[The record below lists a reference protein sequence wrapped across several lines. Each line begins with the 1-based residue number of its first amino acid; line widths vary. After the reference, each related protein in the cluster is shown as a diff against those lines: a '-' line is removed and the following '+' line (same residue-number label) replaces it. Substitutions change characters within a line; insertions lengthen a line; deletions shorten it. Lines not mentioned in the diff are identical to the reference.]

1 MFNKEKQS
9 ENNIFS
15 LDNTKL
21 NENCQK
27 IVQDAVS
34 ELDIVGFMTG
44 YYDENLTITQV
55 SSHMLK
61 NLGYTFEE
69 FQKKTSGSLRNLF
82 YGENQTFLEYD
93 RFQCLQGCGEGQM
106 LMSDG
111 TPVFVRMCKKDA
123 IADDGKQVWVLSV
136 QIDWMQQNLKLI
148 NNVIHSAMWRFDCD
162 KSGNIKEVYWS
173 HEFRTML
180 GYHDILDFPNK
191 LESWSD
197 LLHPEDRE
205 ATLTLL
211 EQAIQD
217 KTDSVKYDCEY
228 RLKMKNGSY
237 QWFRANAETTRRLDG
252 TVRLI
257 VGTFINIDKRKQSEM
272 KAQRNEAFHRAYTE
286 GNICEYYVNL
296 KDNSFESLKVE
307 DSLLE
312 IFEKSHT
319 WDELIQAY
327 LDNYVVDEDK
337 EAVSHFY
344 NRNFIVEKL
353 SEGSKEIT
361 LECRIRIKG
370 EECWVR
376 NVLMRGEENDGSRY
390 AMIFVRD
397 ITEARKEMENILELT
412 RKNDAMDLLLQGT
425 MRLVNRFAMCNL
437 EDDTYKFYSLHGKK
451 PPYDAYGTYHDLIRR
466 IASRYKVVA
475 KDETIDKVI
484 SADHIRGMIRSMD
497 DIYKLEYCT
506 EDEKHFKSMAF
517 IPLSWKDGVLEKVLL
532 IAQDTTQEK
541 LAEIESR
548 IALKEAYEAANK
560 ANRSKTE
567 FLSNMSHDI
576 RTPMN
581 AIVGMTAIAGANI
594 DHPDRVI
601 DCLGKITKSSRHLL
615 GLINEVLDMSRIEN
629 GKIELTEEDF
639 NLAELVDNLLAMTR
653 SEIDAHHHNFEV
665 QLNKIEHEY
674 VRGDSL
680 RVQQIFT
687 NIMSNA
693 IKYTPDGGNILFSIT
708 EKPTTSLDIGCYEF
722 VIQDNGMGMS
732 EEFQKVMFDPFT
744 RADDKRISEIQGT
757 GLGMAIT
764 RNIVNMMNGNI
775 KVESKLGKGSRFTV
789 TIFLRLRDEKSET
802 IDELVNLPVL
812 VVDDDKICCEGT
824 VATLN
829 EIGIDGEWVLSGK
842 EAVERAVKR
851 HENGNDYFVYIID
864 WQMPGMDGIETTRQI
879 RQKIGPDVSVIVLT
893 SYDYTKIEEE
903 AKAAGVDEFISKPL
917 FRSRLT
923 AALQNIISG
932 KPSQDARDYLK
943 NIAASDY
950 TGKRILLVEDN
961 ELNREVAAEII
972 GMTGAEIET
981 AVNGKEAVDKVADHP
996 NGYYDLVIMDV
1007 QMPIMNGYEAAT
1019 AIRSL
1024 PKHKGDM
1031 LPIIAMTA
1039 NAFTE
1044 DVILAKSAGMNEHI
1058 AKPLDMEK
1066 LNRILHEWM

>member
-9 ENNIFS
+9 DNNIF
-15 LDNTKL
+15 LLNNTKL

-34 ELDIVGFMTG
+34 ELNIVGFMTG

-93 RFQCLQGCGEGQM
+93 RFQRLQGCGEGQM

-191 LESWSD
+191 LESWAD
-197 LLHPEDRE
+197 LLHPEDKE

-228 RLKMKNGSY
+228 RLKMKDGSY

-307 DSLLE
+307 DSLLD

-370 EECWVR
+370 EERLVR
-376 NVLMRGEENDGSRY
+376 NVLMRGEKNDGSRY

-451 PPYDAYGTYHDLIRR
+451 PPYDAYGTYHDMI
-466 IASRYKVVA
+466 SRN
-475 KDETIDKVI
+475 
-484 SADHIRGMIRSMD
+484 
-497 DIYKLEYCT
+497 LE
-506 EDEKHFKSMAF
+506 
-517 IPLSWKDGVLEKVLL
+517 
-532 IAQDTTQEK
+532 
-541 LAEIESR
+541 
-548 IALKEAYEAANK
+548 
-560 ANRSKTE
+560 
-567 FLSNMSHDI
+567 
-576 RTPMN
+576 
-581 AIVGMTAIAGANI
+581 
-594 DHPDRVI
+594 
-601 DCLGKITKSSRHLL
+601 
-615 GLINEVLDMSRIEN
+615 
-629 GKIELTEEDF
+629 
-639 NLAELVDNLLAMTR
+639 
-653 SEIDAHHHNFEV
+653 
-665 QLNKIEHEY
+665 
-674 VRGDSL
+674 
-680 RVQQIFT
+680 
-687 NIMSNA
+687 
-693 IKYTPDGGNILFSIT
+693 
-708 EKPTTSLDIGCYEF
+708 
-722 VIQDNGMGMS
+722 
-732 EEFQKVMFDPFT
+732 
-744 RADDKRISEIQGT
+744 
-757 GLGMAIT
+757 
-764 RNIVNMMNGNI
+764 
-775 KVESKLGKGSRFTV
+775 
-789 TIFLRLRDEKSET
+789 
-802 IDELVNLPVL
+802 
-812 VVDDDKICCEGT
+812 
-824 VATLN
+824 
-829 EIGIDGEWVLSGK
+829 
-842 EAVERAVKR
+842 
-851 HENGNDYFVYIID
+851 
-864 WQMPGMDGIETTRQI
+864 
-879 RQKIGPDVSVIVLT
+879 
-893 SYDYTKIEEE
+893 
-903 AKAAGVDEFISKPL
+903 
-917 FRSRLT
+917 
-923 AALQNIISG
+923 
-932 KPSQDARDYLK
+932 
-943 NIAASDY
+943 
-950 TGKRILLVEDN
+950 
-961 ELNREVAAEII
+961 
-972 GMTGAEIET
+972 
-981 AVNGKEAVDKVADHP
+981 
-996 NGYYDLVIMDV
+996 
-1007 QMPIMNGYEAAT
+1007 
-1019 AIRSL
+1019 
-1024 PKHKGDM
+1024 
-1031 LPIIAMTA
+1031 
-1039 NAFTE
+1039 
-1044 DVILAKSAGMNEHI
+1044 
-1058 AKPLDMEK
+1058 
-1066 LNRILHEWM
+1066 

>member
-34 ELDIVGFMTG
+34 ELNIVGFMTG

-93 RFQCLQGCGEGQM
+93 RFQRLQGCGEGQM

-191 LESWSD
+191 LESWAD
-197 LLHPEDRE
+197 LLHPEDKE

-228 RLKMKNGSY
+228 RLKMKDGSY

-257 VGTFINIDKRKQSEM
+257 VGTFINIDKRK
-272 KAQRNEAFHRAYTE
+272 
-286 GNICEYYVNL
+286 
-296 KDNSFESLKVE
+296 
-307 DSLLE
+307 
-312 IFEKSHT
+312 
-319 WDELIQAY
+319 
-327 LDNYVVDEDK
+327 
-337 EAVSHFY
+337 
-344 NRNFIVEKL
+344 
-353 SEGSKEIT
+353 
-361 LECRIRIKG
+361 
-370 EECWVR
+370 
-376 NVLMRGEENDGSRY
+376 
-390 AMIFVRD
+390 
-397 ITEARKEMENILELT
+397 
-412 RKNDAMDLLLQGT
+412 
-425 MRLVNRFAMCNL
+425 
-437 EDDTYKFYSLHGKK
+437 
-451 PPYDAYGTYHDLIRR
+451 
-466 IASRYKVVA
+466 
-475 KDETIDKVI
+475 
-484 SADHIRGMIRSMD
+484 
-497 DIYKLEYCT
+497 
-506 EDEKHFKSMAF
+506 
-517 IPLSWKDGVLEKVLL
+517 
-532 IAQDTTQEK
+532 
-541 LAEIESR
+541 
-548 IALKEAYEAANK
+548 
-560 ANRSKTE
+560 
-567 FLSNMSHDI
+567 
-576 RTPMN
+576 
-581 AIVGMTAIAGANI
+581 
-594 DHPDRVI
+594 
-601 DCLGKITKSSRHLL
+601 
-615 GLINEVLDMSRIEN
+615 
-629 GKIELTEEDF
+629 
-639 NLAELVDNLLAMTR
+639 
-653 SEIDAHHHNFEV
+653 
-665 QLNKIEHEY
+665 
-674 VRGDSL
+674 
-680 RVQQIFT
+680 
-687 NIMSNA
+687 
-693 IKYTPDGGNILFSIT
+693 
-708 EKPTTSLDIGCYEF
+708 
-722 VIQDNGMGMS
+722 
-732 EEFQKVMFDPFT
+732 
-744 RADDKRISEIQGT
+744 
-757 GLGMAIT
+757 
-764 RNIVNMMNGNI
+764 
-775 KVESKLGKGSRFTV
+775 
-789 TIFLRLRDEKSET
+789 
-802 IDELVNLPVL
+802 
-812 VVDDDKICCEGT
+812 
-824 VATLN
+824 
-829 EIGIDGEWVLSGK
+829 
-842 EAVERAVKR
+842 
-851 HENGNDYFVYIID
+851 
-864 WQMPGMDGIETTRQI
+864 I

-923 AALQNIISG
+923 AALQKIISG

-950 TGKRILLVEDN
+950 TGKKILLVEDN

-996 NGYYDLVIMDV
+996 NGYYDLVFMDV

-1024 PKHKGDM
+1024 PKHKGEL
-1031 LPIIAMTA
+1031 LPIVAMTA

-1066 LNRILHEWM
+1066 LNRMLHEWM

>member
-1 MFNKEKQS
+1 MFELGMNPD
-9 ENNIFS
+9 NIREDC
-15 LDNTKL
+15 LTY
-21 NENCQK
+21 EQK
-27 IVQDAVS
+27 C
-34 ELDIVGFMTG
+34 IVGLFKELM
-44 YYDENLTITQV
+44 
-55 SSHMLK
+55 
-61 NLGYTFEE
+61 
-69 FQKKTSGSLRNLF
+69 TSGSSLF
-82 YGENQTFLEYD
+82 SLKNDFTKDEVD
-93 RFQCLQGCGEGQM
+93 
-106 LMSDG
+106 
-111 TPVFVRMCKKDA
+111 DA
-123 IADDGKQVWVLSV
+123 IKQTIADALRDKE
-136 QIDWMQQNLKLI
+136 K
-148 NNVIHSAMWRFDCD
+148 DC
-162 KSGNIKEVYWS
+162 
-173 HEFRTML
+173 
-180 GYHDILDFPNK
+180 
-191 LESWSD
+191 SD
-197 LLHPEDRE
+197 
-205 ATLTLL
+205 
-211 EQAIQD
+211 
-217 KTDSVKYDCEY
+217 
-228 RLKMKNGSY
+228 
-237 QWFRANAETTRRLDG
+237 
-252 TVRLI
+252 
-257 VGTFINIDKRKQSEM
+257 INIDNVVVHGIHQFTPIMLKTIEILSKYKNVIVLFNYQPDY
-272 KAQRNEAFHRAYTE
+272 KNVYQTWL
-286 GNICEYYVNL
+286 NIY
-296 KDNSFESLKVE
+296 SWFESKINLSNQNFNN
-307 DSLLE
+307 DSQE
-312 IFEKSHT
+312 FEGGIVADNMAAMIAGSTAAIDLSKRIEVTEFDNQTEFAGYVAKKFENASH
-319 WDELIQAY
+319 
-327 LDNYVVDEDK
+327 K
-337 EAVSHFY
+337 
-344 NRNFIVEKL
+344 R
-353 SEGSKEIT
+353 
-361 LECRIRIKG
+361 
-370 EECWVR
+370 
-376 NVLMRGEENDGSRY
+376 ENDEFRHPALYYMDEQIY
-390 AMIFVRD
+390 AV
-397 ITEARKEMENILELT
+397 NSGVNQILKIYFPEQFGEREFLDYPIGHFFISVT
-412 RKNDAMDLLLQGT
+412 NMWDPESNVMCLIYVSYWYGMTKT
-425 MRLVNRFAMCNL
+425 LVNA
-437 EDDTYKFYSLHGKK
+437 
-451 PPYDAYGTYHDLIRR
+451 
-466 IASRYKVVA
+466 
-475 KDETIDKVI
+475 
-484 SADHIRGMIRSMD
+484 
-497 DIYKLEYCT
+497 
-506 EDEKHFKSMAF
+506 MAF

-812 VVDDDKICCEGT
+812 VVDDDKTCCEGT
-824 VATLN
+824 VAILN

-932 KPSQDARDYLK
+932 KPSQDARNYLK

-950 TGKRILLVEDN
+950 TGKKILLVEDN

-996 NGYYDLVIMDV
+996 NGYYDLVFMDV

-1066 LNRILHEWM
+1066 LNRMLHEWM

>member
-93 RFQCLQGCGEGQM
+93 RFQCLQGCGEGKM

-197 LLHPEDRE
+197 LLHPEDKE

-228 RLKMKNGSY
+228 RLKMKDGSY

-312 IFEKSHT
+312 IFEKSHI

-370 EECWVR
+370 EERLVR
-376 NVLMRGEENDGSRY
+376 NVLMRGEKNDGSRY

-708 EKPTTSLDIGCYEF
+708 EKSTTSLDIGCYEF

-744 RADDKRISEIQGT
+744 RADDIFSFASFIYSTSNETVKTVPYPTALFAVTVPPIST
-757 GLGMAIT
+757 VSSFT
-764 RNIVNMMNGNI
+764 T
-775 KVESKLGKGSRFTV
+775 ESP
-789 TIFLRLRDEKSET
+789 
-802 IDELVNLPVL
+802 NPLP
-812 VVDDDKICCEGT
+812 
-824 VATLN
+824 
-829 EIGIDGEWVLSGK
+829 
-842 EAVERAVKR
+842 
-851 HENGNDYFVYIID
+851 
-864 WQMPGMDGIETTRQI
+864 
-879 RQKIGPDVSVIVLT
+879 LT
-893 SYDYTKIEEE
+893 
-903 AKAAGVDEFISKPL
+903 
-917 FRSRLT
+917 
-923 AALQNIISG
+923 
-932 KPSQDARDYLK
+932 
-943 NIAASDY
+943 
-950 TGKRILLVEDN
+950 
-961 ELNREVAAEII
+961 
-972 GMTGAEIET
+972 
-981 AVNGKEAVDKVADHP
+981 
-996 NGYYDLVIMDV
+996 
-1007 QMPIMNGYEAAT
+1007 
-1019 AIRSL
+1019 
-1024 PKHKGDM
+1024 
-1031 LPIIAMTA
+1031 
-1039 NAFTE
+1039 
-1044 DVILAKSAGMNEHI
+1044 
-1058 AKPLDMEK
+1058 
-1066 LNRILHEWM
+1066 

>member
-9 ENNIFS
+9 DNNIF
-15 LDNTKL
+15 LLNNTKL

-34 ELDIVGFMTG
+34 ELNIVGFMTG

-93 RFQCLQGCGEGQM
+93 RFQRLQGCGEGQM

-191 LESWSD
+191 LESWAD
-197 LLHPEDRE
+197 LLHPEDKE

-228 RLKMKNGSY
+228 RLKMKDGSY

-307 DSLLE
+307 DSLLD

-361 LECRIRIKG
+361 LECRIRI
-370 EECWVR
+370 
-376 NVLMRGEENDGSRY
+376 
-390 AMIFVRD
+390 
-397 ITEARKEMENILELT
+397 
-412 RKNDAMDLLLQGT
+412 
-425 MRLVNRFAMCNL
+425 
-437 EDDTYKFYSLHGKK
+437 
-451 PPYDAYGTYHDLIRR
+451 
-466 IASRYKVVA
+466 
-475 KDETIDKVI
+475 
-484 SADHIRGMIRSMD
+484 
-497 DIYKLEYCT
+497 
-506 EDEKHFKSMAF
+506 
-517 IPLSWKDGVLEKVLL
+517 
-532 IAQDTTQEK
+532 
-541 LAEIESR
+541 
-548 IALKEAYEAANK
+548 
-560 ANRSKTE
+560 
-567 FLSNMSHDI
+567 
-576 RTPMN
+576 
-581 AIVGMTAIAGANI
+581 
-594 DHPDRVI
+594 
-601 DCLGKITKSSRHLL
+601 
-615 GLINEVLDMSRIEN
+615 EN

-639 NLAELVDNLLAMTR
+639 NLDELVDNLIAMTR
-653 SEIDAHHHNFEV
+653 SEIEAHHHNFEV

-693 IKYTPDGGNILFSIT
+693 IKYTPDGGKILFSIT

-744 RADDKRISEIQGT
+744 REDDKRISEIQGT

-923 AALQNIISG
+923 AALQKIISG

-950 TGKRILLVEDN
+950 TGKKILLVEDN

-996 NGYYDLVIMDV
+996 NGYYDLVFMDV

-1024 PKHKGDM
+1024 PKHKGEL
-1031 LPIIAMTA
+1031 LPIVAMTA

-1066 LNRILHEWM
+1066 LNRMLHEWM

>member
-9 ENNIFS
+9 DNNIF
-15 LDNTKL
+15 LLNNTKL

-34 ELDIVGFMTG
+34 ELNIVGFMTG

-69 FQKKTSGSLRNLF
+69 FQKKTSGSLRNLL
-82 YGENQTFLEYD
+82 YGGNQTFLEYD
-93 RFQCLQGCGEGQM
+93 RFQRLQGCGEGQM

-162 KSGNIKEVYWS
+162 KSGNIKEV
-173 HEFRTML
+173 
-180 GYHDILDFPNK
+180 
-191 LESWSD
+191 
-197 LLHPEDRE
+197 
-205 ATLTLL
+205 
-211 EQAIQD
+211 
-217 KTDSVKYDCEY
+217 
-228 RLKMKNGSY
+228 
-237 QWFRANAETTRRLDG
+237 
-252 TVRLI
+252 
-257 VGTFINIDKRKQSEM
+257 
-272 KAQRNEAFHRAYTE
+272 
-286 GNICEYYVNL
+286 
-296 KDNSFESLKVE
+296 
-307 DSLLE
+307 
-312 IFEKSHT
+312 
-319 WDELIQAY
+319 
-327 LDNYVVDEDK
+327 
-337 EAVSHFY
+337 
-344 NRNFIVEKL
+344 
-353 SEGSKEIT
+353 
-361 LECRIRIKG
+361 
-370 EECWVR
+370 
-376 NVLMRGEENDGSRY
+376 
-390 AMIFVRD
+390 
-397 ITEARKEMENILELT
+397 
-412 RKNDAMDLLLQGT
+412 
-425 MRLVNRFAMCNL
+425 
-437 EDDTYKFYSLHGKK
+437 
-451 PPYDAYGTYHDLIRR
+451 
-466 IASRYKVVA
+466 
-475 KDETIDKVI
+475 
-484 SADHIRGMIRSMD
+484 
-497 DIYKLEYCT
+497 
-506 EDEKHFKSMAF
+506 
-517 IPLSWKDGVLEKVLL
+517 
-532 IAQDTTQEK
+532 
-541 LAEIESR
+541 
-548 IALKEAYEAANK
+548 YEAANK

-639 NLAELVDNLLAMTR
+639 NLAELVDNLIAMTR
-653 SEIDAHHHNFEV
+653 SEIEAHHHDFEV
-665 QLNKIEHEY
+665 RLNKIEHEY

-693 IKYTPDGGNILFSIT
+693 IKYTPDGGKILFSIT

-744 RADDKRISEIQGT
+744 REDDKRISEIQGT

-824 VATLN
+824 VAILN

-923 AALQNIISG
+923 AALQKIISG

-950 TGKRILLVEDN
+950 TGKKILLVEDN

-996 NGYYDLVIMDV
+996 NGYYDLVFMDV

-1024 PKHKGDM
+1024 PKHKGEL
-1031 LPIIAMTA
+1031 LPIVAMTA

-1066 LNRILHEWM
+1066 LNRMLHEWM

>member
-55 SSHMLK
+55 SLHMLK

-82 YGENQTFLEYD
+82 YGENQTFLEHG
-93 RFQCLQGCGEGQM
+93 RFQHLQGCGEGQM

-148 NNVIHSAMWRFDCD
+148 NNVIHSGMWHFDCD

-197 LLHPEDRE
+197 LLHPEDKE

-228 RLKMKNGSY
+228 RLKMKDGSY
-237 QWFRANAETTRRLDG
+237 QWFRTNGETTRRLDG

-370 EECWVR
+370 EERWVR
-376 NVLMRGEENDGSRY
+376 NVLMRE
-390 AMIFVRD
+390 
-397 ITEARKEMENILELT
+397 
-412 RKNDAMDLLLQGT
+412 
-425 MRLVNRFAMCNL
+425 
-437 EDDTYKFYSLHGKK
+437 KK
-451 PPYDAYGTYHDLIRR
+451 
-466 IASRYKVVA
+466 
-475 KDETIDKVI
+475 
-484 SADHIRGMIRSMD
+484 
-497 DIYKLEYCT
+497 
-506 EDEKHFKSMAF
+506 
-517 IPLSWKDGVLEKVLL
+517 
-532 IAQDTTQEK
+532 
-541 LAEIESR
+541 
-548 IALKEAYEAANK
+548 
-560 ANRSKTE
+560 
-567 FLSNMSHDI
+567 
-576 RTPMN
+576 
-581 AIVGMTAIAGANI
+581 MTV
-594 DHPDRVI
+594 P
-601 DCLGKITKSSRHLL
+601 
-615 GLINEVLDMSRIEN
+615 
-629 GKIELTEEDF
+629 
-639 NLAELVDNLLAMTR
+639 
-653 SEIDAHHHNFEV
+653 
-665 QLNKIEHEY
+665 
-674 VRGDSL
+674 
-680 RVQQIFT
+680 
-687 NIMSNA
+687 
-693 IKYTPDGGNILFSIT
+693 
-708 EKPTTSLDIGCYEF
+708 
-722 VIQDNGMGMS
+722 
-732 EEFQKVMFDPFT
+732 VM
-744 RADDKRISEIQGT
+744 Q
-757 GLGMAIT
+757 
-764 RNIVNMMNGNI
+764 
-775 KVESKLGKGSRFTV
+775 
-789 TIFLRLRDEKSET
+789 
-802 IDELVNLPVL
+802 
-812 VVDDDKICCEGT
+812 
-824 VATLN
+824 
-829 EIGIDGEWVLSGK
+829 
-842 EAVERAVKR
+842 
-851 HENGNDYFVYIID
+851 
-864 WQMPGMDGIETTRQI
+864 
-879 RQKIGPDVSVIVLT
+879 
-893 SYDYTKIEEE
+893 
-903 AKAAGVDEFISKPL
+903 
-917 FRSRLT
+917 
-923 AALQNIISG
+923 
-932 KPSQDARDYLK
+932 
-943 NIAASDY
+943 
-950 TGKRILLVEDN
+950 
-961 ELNREVAAEII
+961 
-972 GMTGAEIET
+972 
-981 AVNGKEAVDKVADHP
+981 
-996 NGYYDLVIMDV
+996 
-1007 QMPIMNGYEAAT
+1007 
-1019 AIRSL
+1019 
-1024 PKHKGDM
+1024 
-1031 LPIIAMTA
+1031 
-1039 NAFTE
+1039 
-1044 DVILAKSAGMNEHI
+1044 
-1058 AKPLDMEK
+1058 
-1066 LNRILHEWM
+1066 

>member
-34 ELDIVGFMTG
+34 ELNIVGFMTG

-55 SSHMLK
+55 SSRILK

-93 RFQCLQGCGEGQM
+93 RFQRLQGCGEGQM

-148 NNVIHSAMWRFDCD
+148 NNVIHSGMWHFDCD

-197 LLHPEDRE
+197 LLHPEDKE

-228 RLKMKNGSY
+228 RLKMKDGSY

-560 ANRSKTE
+560 ANRAKTE

-615 GLINEVLDMSRIEN
+615 SLINEVLDMSRIEN

-639 NLAELVDNLLAMTR
+639 NLAELVDNLIAMTR
-653 SEIDAHHHNFEV
+653 SEIEAHHHNFEV
-665 QLNKIEHEY
+665 RLNKIEHEY

-680 RVQQIFT
+680 RVQQVFT

-693 IKYTPDGGNILFSIT
+693 IKYTPDGGSDMYPLYW
-708 EKPTTSLDIGCYEF
+708 TTSKEGIFMHYSYEF
-722 VIQDNGMGMS
+722 KLMCVELYLSGSYPDIPEGVNPDTLKSNIRQWARLVDLHGPEVLKHKVFNKVWTPEEKFELVSKVIAGIPKKKVAIEAGINPGILYQWLHKYRLQGYNG
-732 EEFQKVMFDPFT
+732 
-744 RADDKRISEIQGT
+744 
-757 GLGMAIT
+757 L
-764 RNIVNMMNGNI
+764 
-775 KVESKLGKGSRFTV
+775 VESKKGRPTKEPRMKKSTNPLPLTESEREEL
-789 TIFLRLRDEKSET
+789 IRLRAE
-802 IDELVNLPVL
+802 
-812 VVDDDKICCEGT
+812 
-824 VATLN
+824 N
-829 EIGIDGEWVLSGK
+829 EYIK
-842 EAVERAVKR
+842 A
-851 HENGNDYFVYIID
+851 EN
-864 WQMPGMDGIETTRQI
+864 E
-879 RQKIGPDVSVIVLT
+879 VI
-893 SYDYTKIEEE
+893 K
-903 AKAAGVDEFISKPL
+903 
-917 FRSRLT
+917 
-923 AALQNIISG
+923 
-932 KPSQDARDYLK
+932 
-943 NIAASDY
+943 
-950 TGKRILLVEDN
+950 KRIALRQEKW
-961 ELNREVAAEII
+961 AAQL
-972 GMTGAEIET
+972 
-981 AVNGKEAVDKVADHP
+981 K
-996 NGYYDLVIMDV
+996 
-1007 QMPIMNGYEAAT
+1007 
-1019 AIRSL
+1019 
-1024 PKHKGDM
+1024 
-1031 LPIIAMTA
+1031 
-1039 NAFTE
+1039 
-1044 DVILAKSAGMNEHI
+1044 AKKQQSSKNS
-1058 AKPLDMEK
+1058 EK
-1066 LNRILHEWM
+1066 RDTN

>member
-197 LLHPEDRE
+197 LLHPEDKE

-217 KTDSVKYDCEY
+217 ETDSVKYDCEY
-228 RLKMKNGSY
+228 RLKMKDGSY

-370 EECWVR
+370 EERLVR

-639 NLAELVDNLLAMTR
+639 NLAELVDNLIAMTR
-653 SEIDAHHHNFEV
+653 SEIEAHHHNFEV
-665 QLNKIEHEY
+665 RLNKIEHEY

-693 IKYTPDGGNILFSIT
+693 IKYTPDGGKILFSIT
-708 EKPTTSLDIGCYEF
+708 EKPTTSLG
-722 VIQDNGMGMS
+722 
-732 EEFQKVMFDPFT
+732 
-744 RADDKRISEIQGT
+744 RR
-757 GLGMAIT
+757 
-764 RNIVNMMNGNI
+764 
-775 KVESKLGKGSRFTV
+775 
-789 TIFLRLRDEKSET
+789 
-802 IDELVNLPVL
+802 
-812 VVDDDKICCEGT
+812 
-824 VATLN
+824 
-829 EIGIDGEWVLSGK
+829 
-842 EAVERAVKR
+842 
-851 HENGNDYFVYIID
+851 
-864 WQMPGMDGIETTRQI
+864 
-879 RQKIGPDVSVIVLT
+879 
-893 SYDYTKIEEE
+893 
-903 AKAAGVDEFISKPL
+903 
-917 FRSRLT
+917 
-923 AALQNIISG
+923 
-932 KPSQDARDYLK
+932 
-943 NIAASDY
+943 
-950 TGKRILLVEDN
+950 
-961 ELNREVAAEII
+961 
-972 GMTGAEIET
+972 
-981 AVNGKEAVDKVADHP
+981 
-996 NGYYDLVIMDV
+996 
-1007 QMPIMNGYEAAT
+1007 
-1019 AIRSL
+1019 
-1024 PKHKGDM
+1024 
-1031 LPIIAMTA
+1031 
-1039 NAFTE
+1039 
-1044 DVILAKSAGMNEHI
+1044 
-1058 AKPLDMEK
+1058 
-1066 LNRILHEWM
+1066 

>member
-1 MFNKEKQS
+1 M
-9 ENNIFS
+9 
-15 LDNTKL
+15 
-21 NENCQK
+21 
-27 IVQDAVS
+27 
-34 ELDIVGFMTG
+34 
-44 YYDENLTITQV
+44 
-55 SSHMLK
+55 
-61 NLGYTFEE
+61 
-69 FQKKTSGSLRNLF
+69 
-82 YGENQTFLEYD
+82 
-93 RFQCLQGCGEGQM
+93 
-106 LMSDG
+106 
-111 TPVFVRMCKKDA
+111 
-123 IADDGKQVWVLSV
+123 
-136 QIDWMQQNLKLI
+136 
-148 NNVIHSAMWRFDCD
+148 
-162 KSGNIKEVYWS
+162 
-173 HEFRTML
+173 
-180 GYHDILDFPNK
+180 
-191 LESWSD
+191 
-197 LLHPEDRE
+197 
-205 ATLTLL
+205 
-211 EQAIQD
+211 
-217 KTDSVKYDCEY
+217 
-228 RLKMKNGSY
+228 
-237 QWFRANAETTRRLDG
+237 
-252 TVRLI
+252 
-257 VGTFINIDKRKQSEM
+257 
-272 KAQRNEAFHRAYTE
+272 
-286 GNICEYYVNL
+286 
-296 KDNSFESLKVE
+296 
-307 DSLLE
+307 
-312 IFEKSHT
+312 
-319 WDELIQAY
+319 
-327 LDNYVVDEDK
+327 
-337 EAVSHFY
+337 
-344 NRNFIVEKL
+344 
-353 SEGSKEIT
+353 
-361 LECRIRIKG
+361 
-370 EECWVR
+370 VR

-532 IAQDTTQEK
+532 ISQDTTQEK

-581 AIVGMTAIAGANI
+581 AIVGMSVIAGANI

-639 NLAELVDNLLAMTR
+639 NLDELVDNLIAMTR
-653 SEIDAHHHNFEV
+653 SEIEAHHHNFEV
-665 QLNKIEHEY
+665 RLNKIEHEY

-693 IKYTPDGGNILFSIT
+693 IKYTPDGGKILFSIT

-732 EEFQKVMFDPFT
+732 EEFQKVMFDSFT
-744 RADDKRISEIQGT
+744 REDDKRISEIQGT

-775 KVESKLGKGSRFTV
+775 KVESKLGKGSRFIV

-802 IDELVNLPVL
+802 FDELVNLPVL
-812 VVDDDKICCEGT
+812 VVDDDKTCCEST
-824 VATLN
+824 IATLK
-829 EIGIDGEWVLSGK
+829 EIGITGEWVLSGR
-842 EAVERAVKR
+842 EAVECCYAR
-851 HENGNDYFVYIID
+851 HELKNDYFAVILDWKMPEID
-864 WQMPGMDGIETTRQI
+864 RIETARQI
-879 RQKIGPDVSVIVLT
+879 RKRIGKEITIIVLT
-893 SYDYTKIEEE
+893 SYEFSEIEEE
-903 AKAAGVDEFISKPL
+903 AKAAGVDAFIAKPL

-923 AALQNIISG
+923 ATLRQFTSG
-932 KPSQDARDYLK
+932 RKEKTARNYLEELSE
-943 NIAASDY
+943 SDY

-961 ELNREVAAEII
+961 ELNREIGVEILQMTRAEV
-972 GMTGAEIET
+972 ET
-981 AVNGKEAVDKVADHP
+981 AENGKIAVEKVEASPK
-996 NGYYDLVIMDV
+996 GSYDLIFMDI
-1007 QMPIMNGYEAAT
+1007 QMPVMNGYEATA

-1024 PKHKGDM
+1024 PGEKGK
-1031 LPIIAMTA
+1031 LPVTD
-1039 NAFTE
+1039 FY
-1044 DVILAKSAGMNEHI
+1044 VITKRI
-1058 AKPLDMEK
+1058 TR
-1066 LNRILHEWM
+1066 NRVNSNIHTFEQ